1 MTWNENWVWKNKL
14 ESIYCVSCGCFTYQ
28 KEDYNVS
35 QDLIF
40 LNSQNSHKTTDSN
53 LAETLC
59 QGQNPYPQ
67 PHTQPNCMQLPM
79 TSLCWNPLI
88 MANILNIL
96 NSVMKKEK
104 EKSSEPGAQI
114 FCENKE
120 ENKIEQLCE
129 KLSFMCKDGC
139 KFYRHYTYKLHI
151 LEHGFIKGK

>member
-40 LNSQNSHKTTDSN
+40 LNSQNSHKTTVSN

-104 EKSSEPGAQI
+104 EKSSEPGWSQLSI
-114 FCENKE
+114 
-120 ENKIEQLCE
+120 KILLIEHWDLAVLFSQKPFNWSWCGNVFQNGNE
-129 KLSFMCKDGC
+129 
-139 KFYRHYTYKLHI
+139 HI
-151 LEHGFIKGK
+151 LLILKYTF